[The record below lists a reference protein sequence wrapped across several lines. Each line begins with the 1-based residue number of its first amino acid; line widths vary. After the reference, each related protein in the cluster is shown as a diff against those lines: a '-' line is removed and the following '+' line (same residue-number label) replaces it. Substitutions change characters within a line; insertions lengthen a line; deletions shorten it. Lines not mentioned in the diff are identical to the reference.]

1 MLFRTVLL
9 LVALAAPLSVP
20 GPALA
25 QPQPK
30 KEINPFAPTPNH
42 LRRYTECMKL
52 ARQEPLKALPVAE
65 KWMAEGGE
73 LGARHCVAIAMFES
87 GRYVPAARQ
96 LEAMASDMGMERP
109 GIRAELLAQAGQ
121 AWTEAGQPEDA
132 AKAQSKALALKTD
145 DPDLWVDR
153 GLSYATLRQ
162 WPRAISDFEHSL
174 QLQSGNVET
183 RVLLAA
189 AWRNAGDPA
198 RALAEAERA
207 LRSSPDHS
215 GALLEHGFALLA
227 SGNRPAAN
235 VDFNRVLK
243 LVPGTDEAKRAEA
256 GLRGE
261 LPTAPAAS
269 GRPETAPKR

>member
-1 MLFRTVLL
+1 MLFRTILL
-9 LVALAAPLSVP
+9 LAALAAPL
-20 GPALA
+20 PALA
-25 QPQPK
+25 QP
-30 KEINPFAPTPNH
+30 KELSPNPFAPTPNH

-52 ARQEPLKALPVAE
+52 AREEPLKALPAAE

-73 LGARHCVAIAMFES
+73 LGARHCVAIAMFEA

-96 LEAMASDMGMERP
+96 LEAMERDMGNERP
-109 GIRAELLAQAGQ
+109 GLRAELLAQAGQ
-121 AWTEAGQPEDA
+121 AWTEANQPEEA
-132 AKAQSKALALKTD
+132 ARVQSKALGLKAD

-162 WPRAISDFEHSL
+162 WPRAISDFERSL
-174 QLQSGNVET
+174 QLKAGNVET

-189 AWRNAGDPA
+189 AWRNAGDPT
-198 RALAEAERA
+198 RAAAEAERV
-207 LRSSPDHS
+207 LRRSPDHS

-227 SGNRPAAN
+227 RGERNAAN
-235 VDFNRVLK
+235 DDFNRVLK
-243 LVPGTDEAKRAEA
+243 LVPGTDEARRAEA

-269 GRPETAPKR
+269 RPEAAPKR

>member
-1 MLFRTVLL
+1 MLFKPVLF
-9 LVALAAPLSVP
+9 LVALAVSL
-20 GPALA
+20 PAQA
-25 QPQPK
+25 QQK
-30 KEINPFAPTPNH
+30 IEINPFAPTPNH

-73 LGARHCVAIAMFES
+73 LGARHCVAIAMFEA

-96 LEAMASDMGMERP
+96 LEAMDRDMGNERP
-109 GIRAELLAQAGQ
+109 GVRAELLAQAGQ
-121 AWTEAGQPEDA
+121 AWMEANQAENA
-132 AKAQSKALALKTD
+132 AAAQSRALALKTD

-153 GLSYATLRQ
+153 GLSYAALRL
-162 WPRAISDFEHSL
+162 WPRAISDFERAL
-174 QLQSGNVET
+174 QLQAGNVDA

-189 AWRNAGDPA
+189 AWRNAGDPT
-198 RALAEAERA
+198 RALAEADRA

-215 GALLEHGFALLA
+215 GALLERGFALLA
-227 SGNRPAAN
+227 RGERPAAN
-235 VDFNRVLK
+235 VDFNKVLK

-261 LPTAPAAS
+261 LPAAPAAS
-269 GRPETAPKR
+269 RPESAPKR